1 MALTYLQ
8 IQQQIASLQRQAEGL
23 RLAEVNSAIEKTRAI
38 ISRFSLTAEQLG
50 LGLVQTVVETVEIE
64 VGHAAGKTRKASKAV
79 KAVKA
84 VKAARVAKAAK
95 VDKSA
100 KPASKATAR
109 TTPRIRYRD
118 GANAWGGRG
127 PKPRWLVAG
136 IAAGRTLESFG
147 VAT

>member
-23 RLAEVNSAIEKTRAI
+23 RLAEVSSAIEKTRAI

-50 LGLVQTVVETVEIE
+50 LGLVQTVVETVEIA
-64 VGHAAGKTRKASKAV
+64 VGPAAGKAS
-79 KAVKA
+79 KA

-136 IAAGRTLESFG
+136 IASGRTLESFG